1 MEGLRTMS
9 NLLNTKL
16 GRRTVML
23 MIALSIALGLSPR
36 FAYAG
41 FAPTVAPG
49 APGYASLDAVRAH
62 LENKK
67 VQETLR
73 SLGYTQEEISSRL
86 SQLSQEEISQLAG
99 ELDKTMAPGGSAAGV
114 AIGVVI
120 VLLVALGI
128 LSLVGKRVV
137 VSE

>member
-1 MEGLRTMS
+1 MRD
-9 NLLNTKL
+9 LLKTRL
-16 GRRTVML
+16 GRRVAML
-23 MIALSIALGLSPR
+23 MLALSLVLGLSPR
-36 FAYAG
+36 LAFAG
-41 FAPTVAPG
+41 FAPTMGPG
-49 APGYASLDAVRAH
+49 DHGYSDLDSIRAH

-73 SLGYTQEEISSRL
+73 NLGFSQEEINDRL

-99 ELDKTMAPGGSAAGV
+99 ELDKTLAPGGSAAGIV
-114 AIGVVI
+114 IGVV
-120 VLLVALGI
+120 VVVLVALGI